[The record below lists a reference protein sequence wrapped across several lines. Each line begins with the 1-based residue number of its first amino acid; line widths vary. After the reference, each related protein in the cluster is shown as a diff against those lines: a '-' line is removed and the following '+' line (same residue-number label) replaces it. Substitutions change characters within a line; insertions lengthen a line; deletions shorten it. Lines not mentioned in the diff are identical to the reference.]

1 MCEGSVGELARG
13 HKMSSP
19 NSKMKDPDGN
29 IVIDRLA
36 ASIDEKS
43 PASKSEH
50 NLFVGSS
57 EI

>member
-1 MCEGSVGELARG
+1 ME
-13 HKMSSP
+13 
-19 NSKMKDPDGN
+19 DPDGN

-57 EI
+57 EIWERTGRFTTEY